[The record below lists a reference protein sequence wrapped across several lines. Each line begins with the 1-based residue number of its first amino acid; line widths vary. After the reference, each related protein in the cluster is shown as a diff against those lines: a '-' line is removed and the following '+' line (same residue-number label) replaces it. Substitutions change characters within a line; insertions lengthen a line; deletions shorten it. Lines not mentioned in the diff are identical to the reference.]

1 VIRRVEAL
9 RYRALRYIRRDIG
22 DFQILVG
29 PNASGKSTFLDVV
42 RFLGDLLKDGIEA
55 AVRVRSPNLQNL
67 IWMQEHRSLEL
78 AVELEIP
85 EDRRQRLGQIGYDRA
100 RYEVALGTTETG
112 ELALQAETLWL
123 KPAEKSELS
132 QRDLFPSPTSPPL
145 TILVAPEGKRSPPGW
160 KKVVTKRTESGIDYF
175 LSETTGWNNP
185 FRLGP
190 HRAALANL
198 PEDEDRFPV
207 ATWVKRVLME
217 GIDFLVL
224 NSEAMRRPS
233 PPGSPKEFRP
243 DGSNLPQAIED
254 LRHKSREKFELWID
268 HVRTALP
275 NLLDVRVIERE
286 EDRHLYLEV
295 QYDSGLKAP
304 SWTVSDGTLRLLA
317 LTLIAYL
324 QIPSRV
330 YLIEEPENG
339 VHPQAVETI
348 YKSLASSYTNQ
359 ILCATH
365 SPVLL
370 SLAEPAEIL
379 CFAQTEDGAVDI
391 VSGAEHPNLR
401 EWRREVDLGSLFA
414 TGVLDE
420 AR

>member
-1 VIRRVEAL
+1 
-9 RYRALRYIRRDIG
+9 
-22 DFQILVG
+22 
-29 PNASGKSTFLDVV
+29 
-42 RFLGDLLKDGIEA
+42 
-55 AVRVRSPNLQNL
+55 
-67 IWMQEHRSLEL
+67 
-78 AVELEIP
+78 
-85 EDRRQRLGQIGYDRA
+85 
-100 RYEVALGTTETG
+100 
-112 ELALQAETLWL
+112 
-123 KPAEKSELS
+123 
-132 QRDLFPSPTSPPL
+132 
-145 TILVAPEGKRSPPGW
+145 
-160 KKVVTKRTESGIDYF
+160 VVTKRTESSIDYF

-217 GIDFLVL
+217 GIDFLLL

-254 LRHKSREKFELWID
+254 LREKNFHGFRRWID

-275 NLLDVRVIERE
+275 NLVDIKVIERP

-295 QYDSGLKAP
+295 QYQSGLKAP

-324 QIPSRV
+324 QIPSRI
-330 YLIEEPENG
+330 YLIDEPENG
-339 VHPQAVETI
+339 IHPQAVETI
-348 YKSLASSYTNQ
+348 YKSLVSAYDSQ

-370 SLAEPAEIL
+370 SLAEPHEVL
-379 CFAQTEDGAVDI
+379 CFAQTEEGAVDI
-391 VSGAEHPNLR
+391 VSGVEHPNLR
-401 EWRREVDLGSLFA
+401 HWRREADLGSLFA
-414 TGVLDE
+414 AGVLG
-420 AR
+420 

>member
-1 VIRRVEAL
+1 MIRRIEAL
-9 RYRALRYIRRDIG
+9 RYRALRSISREIG

-42 RFLGDLLKDGIEA
+42 RFLGDLLKNGLEG
-55 AVRVRSPNLQNL
+55 AVRARSPDLGNLV
-67 IWMQEHRSLEL
+67 WMQEDRSLEL
-78 AVELEIP
+78 AVEIEIP
-85 EDRRQRLGQIGYDRA
+85 EDRRRRPQNGYDRA
-100 RYEVALGTTETG
+100 RYEIAIGTREGAISITG
-112 ELALQAETLWL
+112 ETLWL
-123 KPAEKSELS
+123 KPSSNPESV
-132 QRDLFPSPTSPPL
+132 QRTLFPMQA
-145 TILVAPEGKRSPPGW
+145 VAPETIVLAEGKRSPRDW

-190 HRAALANL
+190 QRAALANL

-207 ATWVKRVLME
+207 AVWVKRFLME
-217 GIDFLVL
+217 GVDFLLL

-243 DGSNLPQAIED
+243 DGSNLPQAIEQ
-254 LRHKSREKFELWID
+254 LKITNPEGFAHWLD

-275 NLLDVRVIERE
+275 TVANIETIERP
-286 EDRHLYLEV
+286 EDRHRYLQLE
-295 QYDSGLKAP
+295 YKNGLRAP
-304 SWTVSDGTLRLLA
+304 SWTISDGTLRLLA
-317 LTLIAYL
+317 LTLVAYL
-324 QIPSRV
+324 QAPGRI

-339 VHPQAVETI
+339 IHPQAVETI
-348 YKSLASSYTNQ
+348 FKSLASAYTCQ

-370 SLAEPAEIL
+370 SLAEPEQIL

-401 EWRREVDLGSLFA
+401 DWQRETDLGSLFA
-414 TGVLDE
+414 AGVLG
-420 AR
+420 